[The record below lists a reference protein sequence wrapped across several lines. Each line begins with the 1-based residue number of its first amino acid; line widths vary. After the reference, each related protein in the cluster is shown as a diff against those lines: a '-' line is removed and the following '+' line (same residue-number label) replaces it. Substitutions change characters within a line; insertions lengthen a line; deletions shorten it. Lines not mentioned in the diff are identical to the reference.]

1 MEVMPYIWSNL
12 GVVYIA
18 KVRKIYQTR
27 YVISGDIIEQYSYEK
42 NQFVGFEAKNKDG
55 KNKGSLNSEEN
66 RDKSLSRARKI
77 VMRTINCNSDLNKFL
92 TLTFEENVTDL
103 DYANSEFKK
112 WIKRVN
118 YHCFKTKKSFMKYV
132 AVIEFQKR
140 GAVHYHIL
148 CNLPYIDV
156 NEFQK
161 IWGHGFIKLNKIK
174 GDKRRFGSSECDN
187 VGAYVCKY
195 MTKDNDDKRLIGRNS
210 YLMSRNLNKP
220 EVIYVDINEK
230 DLLAQVYGFGD
241 SVNSY
246 MYKNSDLSSTY
257 HNDYTGMVIY
267 NQYNLKRRK
276 VRNL

>member
-1 MEVMPYIWSNL
+1 M
-12 GVVYIA
+12 VYIA
-18 KVRKIYQTR
+18 KTRKIYQTR
-27 YVISGDIIEQYSYEK
+27 YVISGDIVEQYSYEK
-42 NQFVGFEAKNKDG
+42 NQFVGFEAKNKNG

-77 VMRTINCNSDLNKFL
+77 VMRTINSNSDLNKFL

-118 YHCFKTKKSFMKYV
+118 YHCFKTKKSVMKYV

-195 MTKDNDDKRLIGRNS
+195 MTKDNDDKRLVGRKS

-230 DLLAQVYGFGD
+230 DLLAQVYGFDD
-241 SVNSY
+241 SITAYAHKS
-246 MYKNSDLSSTY
+246 SHLSSTY
-257 HNDYTGMVIY
+257 YNDYTGMVVY
-267 NQYNLKRRK
+267 NQYNLKRI
-276 VRNL
+276 NLNDVCKDKL